1 MFMVSVVHRKLQMK
15 YIKQKC
21 EGKSKSYEF
30 SYATFFIQT
39 YVLVFMGFLNVT
51 KRKYSSA
58 RFKWNYYT
66 NL

>member
-30 SYATFFIQT
+30 NYA
-39 YVLVFMGFLNVT
+39 
-51 KRKYSSA
+51 SSSFHGIFE
-58 RFKWNYYT
+58 RDKKEI
-66 NL
+66 